1 MLESGDGKSARSLLR
16 STAVRWF
23 LLLLLCSCR
32 SCTYDPDAPPAD
44 DEGLFQEPE
53 EQSDQVWNVGEYR
66 VHERVVLHF
75 GFPDNTFERT
85 YRVYD
90 DGVWHPL
97 GGVHDEED
105 VAMRESAS
113 PLVID
118 DRLFVFVGATT
129 LTYAPGSGAKR
140 ITPYDAS
147 NFDECDLNGHYD
159 LRAGSVAIEGTS
171 WTIQYAPA
179 RSGTP
184 MSLRSE
190 DGGRTWT
197 ADC

>member
-1 MLESGDGKSARSLLR
+1 MGREAFGLLVRSVL
-16 STAVRWF
+16 VRWLF
-23 LLLLLCSCR
+23 VFVLCGCR

-44 DEGLFQEPE
+44 DLFPEPE

-75 GFPDNTFERT
+75 GMPDNTFERI

-118 DRLFVFVGATT
+118 ERLFVFVGATT

-147 NFDECDLNGHYD
+147 DFERCDLNGHYD
-159 LRAGSVAIEGTS
+159 LRAGSVEIDGSS
-171 WTIQYAPA
+171 WSIQYAPA
-179 RSGTP
+179 RAGGRVMT
-184 MSLRSE
+184 LRSD
-190 DGGRTWT
+190 DGGLTWS
-197 ADC
+197 ADCG